1 MINALTIESMTA
13 RSPGSL
19 PIPQLRFSTS
29 GRLRCSAKRAA
40 YSIACWILPVIEMPP
55 RASFAI
61 FSPSSCAPGA
71 TPSKPATL
79 NRVCPAAIPA
89 TCVPCALLSNTKASV
104 GTPPDPPGAGERTA
118 GHHHRAVP
126 GGSDGREP
134 HHTLPGEIPH
144 VEQLGRAGAGDDQ
157 AVHPRVHSRVE
168 NADHNAAP
176 VVRGVLG
183 AE

>member
-1 MINALTIESMTA
+1 MNATQPSVAFTTITGKASLLVPSPF
-13 RSPGSL
+13 RSAPGTL
-19 PIPQLRFSTS
+19 PS
-29 GRLRCSAKRAA
+29 GRSARTPA
-40 YSIACWILPVIEMPP
+40 YQVVAVVS
-55 RASFAI
+55 
-61 FSPSSCAPGA
+61 
-71 TPSKPATL
+71 
-79 NRVCPAAIPA
+79 
-89 TCVPCALLSNTKASV
+89 
-104 GTPPDPPGAGERTA
+104 TA
-118 GHHHRAVP
+118 GHRHGAVP

-183 AE
+183 AEVVYPGALQGHEADEQRTRRRQNGEPARDPRSRRRW